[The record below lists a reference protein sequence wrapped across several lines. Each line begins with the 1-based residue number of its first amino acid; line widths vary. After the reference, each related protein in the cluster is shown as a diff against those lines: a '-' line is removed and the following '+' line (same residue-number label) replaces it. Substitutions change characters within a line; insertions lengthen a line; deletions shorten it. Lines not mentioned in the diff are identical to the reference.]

1 MTTATVIMTMATCL
15 SPQLGM
21 PMHSRTLSGPLT
33 TTSNACAH
41 NLCGSSCY
49 GHDAG
54 TCPLLGSPCSSQAC
68 LCTPS
73 VGPSWGGH
81 LRSVFHLSLCPRL
94 QCLRLCSCGSV
105 SHVYEFEARLAALLV
120 GKGVAFAAGSA
131 FLTVAAITTMTT
143 QVPP

>member
-81 LRSVFHLSLCPRL
+81 LRSAFRLSLCPGL
-94 QCLRLCSCGSV
+94 QYLGLCSHGSI
-105 SHVYEFEARLAALLV
+105 SHVYKFEARPVAPSA
-120 GKGVAFAAGSA
+120 GKGAVFAAHNA
-131 FLTVAAITTMTT
+131 FLTVAAIVTTTM
-143 QVPP
+143 